1 MKGKKKKHNGGTSVN
16 SKLLRKPIQRCFLLF
31 LAPTFL
37 AFCIG
42 FIYPFLRGIYLSFC
56 KFVTIGDASFV
67 GFRNYM
73 DAFKDASFIHAFW
86 YTALY
91 AIVSLFIINVLAFL
105 IAYLLTLGIKGA
117 NLFRTAFFMPNL
129 IGGIVLG
136 YIWSMIFNGVLGK
149 INTSILMETRYGFW
163 GLIILMCWQQIG
175 YMMIIYITGL
185 QAVPGELI
193 EAAKIDGA
201 NYINCL
207 FRIIIPH
214 MKSVIA
220 VTVSMCIIENFKQ
233 YPLFA
238 TLTNGG
244 PAGATTTFAVLS
256 YDEAFVNFNYGS
268 GAAVTTIWLL
278 MMIVVVFIFNKIFKQ
293 EEA

>member
-1 MKGKKKKHNGGTSVN
+1 
-16 SKLLRKPIQRCFLLF
+16 
-31 LAPTFL
+31 
-37 AFCIG
+37 
-42 FIYPFLRGIYLSFC
+42 
-56 KFVTIGDASFV
+56 
-67 GFRNYM
+67 M
-73 DAFKDASFIHAFW
+73 DAFNDESFIHAFW

-175 YMMIIYITGL
+175 YMMIIYIAGI
-185 QAVPGELI
+185 QNIPGELI

-201 NYINCL
+201 NEFQVFTKICIPICKGVITTCAILVFMDYWNMVEQPLL
-207 FRIIIPH
+207 FFNDTD
-214 MKSVIA
+214 K
-220 VTVSMCIIENFKQ
+220 
-233 YPLFA
+233 YPLSIFLSKINA
-238 TLTNGG
+238 QEVGL
-244 PAGATTTFAVLS
+244 AFAVATFYMIPSLLI
-256 YDEAFVNFNYGS
+256 FLYGEDQLVE
-268 GAAVTTIWLL
+268 GIAYQGGV
-278 MMIVVVFIFNKIFKQ
+278 KG
-293 EEA
+293 

>member
-1 MKGKKKKHNGGTSVN
+1 M
-16 SKLLRKPIQRCFLLF
+16 
-31 LAPTFL
+31 
-37 AFCIG
+37 
-42 FIYPFLRGIYLSFC
+42 RGIYLSFC
-56 KFVTIGDASFV
+56 EFVTIGDASFV

-73 DAFKDASFIHAFW
+73 DAFNDASFIHAFW

-163 GLIILMCWQQIG
+163 GLIILMCWQQVG
-175 YMMIIYITGL
+175 YMMIIYIAGL